1 MRKWLVL
8 IGLFLAMCLAQAQ
21 TDSLRLGFTVRG
33 KVLDGDTG
41 KPMESVHV
49 SIPGRTQA
57 TVTNA
62 DGVFVLKS
70 EREIREVVFSYL
82 GYRTRRV
89 SADGPLTVRMRREN
103 LQLLE
108 ASIVT
113 ADPEV
118 LVRMALDKVWDSYC
132 TRPELLEC
140 FYRETLQ
147 KRNRYTYVAEAVA
160 RLYKSAYDGTVYR
173 DAAAL
178 EKSRV
183 LVSQRV
189 SDTLSVKTQ
198 GGPNQAISHDILKN
212 NDILFNKED
221 LPLYRYEMQLPA
233 YINDRLQFVVKMTP
247 AAVVDYALYNVHLYI
262 DRENLTFTRIEASLD
277 MSNQAKATRM
287 LLVRKPLGLR
297 FFPEEATIVLNYRQL
312 EGDRCRLEYFRT
324 TMRFACDWRKRL
336 FKTRYTAVNE
346 LVITDVRPEATP
358 ISRTDRFKLRDFLPD
373 KAPEFYDPDFWK
385 DYNIIEPSE
394 SLEHAIG
401 RLKRGK

>member
-8 IGLFLAMCLAQAQ
+8 IGLFLSMCLAQAQ

-70 EREIREVVFSYL
+70 EREIQEVVFSYL

-113 ADPEV
+113 ADPEI
-118 LVRMALDKVWDSYC
+118 LVRMALEKVWDNYC

-160 RLYKSAYDGTVYR
+160 RLYKSAYDGSAYR

-183 LVSQRV
+183 LVSQRRT
-189 SDTLSVKTQ
+189 DTLSVKTQ

-247 AAVVDYALYNVHLYI
+247 AAVVDYALYNVLLYI
-262 DRENLTFTRIEASLD
+262 DRELLTFTRIEASLD
-277 MSNQAKATRM
+277 MRNQAKATKM

-297 FFPEEATIVLNYRQL
+297 FFPEEATIVLNYRLL
-312 EGDRCRLEYFRT
+312 EGGLCRLEYFRS

-336 FKTRYTAVNE
+336 LKTRYTAVNE

-358 ISRTDRFKLRDFLPD
+358 ISRADRFKLRDFLPD

>member
-8 IGLFLAMCLAQAQ
+8 IGLFLTLCLAQAQ

-33 KVLDGDTG
+33 RVLDGDTG

-70 EREIREVVFSYL
+70 EREIREVVFSFL

-89 SADGPLTVRMRREN
+89 NADGPLTVRMRREN

-108 ASIVT
+108 SSIVT
-113 ADPEV
+113 ADPKM
-118 LVRMALDKVWDSYC
+118 LVQTALENVWDSYC

-160 RLYKSAYDGTVYR
+160 RLYKSNYDGTVYR

-183 LVSQRV
+183 LVSQRRT
-189 SDTLSVKTQ
+189 DTLSVKTQ

-212 NDILFNKED
+212 NDIIFNKED
-221 LPLYRYEMQLPA
+221 LPLYQYVMEMPA
-233 YINDRLQFVVKMTP
+233 YIDDRLQFVIRMTP
-247 AAVVDYALYNVHLYI
+247 VVEVDYALYNVRLYI
-262 DRENLTFTRIEASLD
+262 DRELLTFTRIEASLD
-277 MSNQAKATRM
+277 MRSPSKATKM

-312 EGDRCRLEYFRT
+312 EGGLCRLEYFRA

-358 ISRTDRFKLRDFLPD
+358 ISREERFKLRDFLPD

-401 RLKRGK
+401 RLKRGQ

>member
-1 MRKWLVL
+1 MRKCLVL

-103 LQLLE
+103 LLLSE

-212 NDILFNKED
+212 NDILFNKDD

-247 AAVVDYALYNVHLYI
+247 AAVVDYALYNVQLYI

-312 EGDRCRLEYFRT
+312 EGGRCRLEYFRT